1 MMSVLVSLYS
11 SDHIMV
17 NLHSVNFRSCLIFY
31 IFLQLPP
38 NDSSSHA
45 STSHLTLWQNCCSVW
60 NCCRLTRSTLARGKT
75 HASAM
80 SVRSLSDNRRE
91 WVVTCETRSLRYH
104 TKIIF
109 VRPEKLC
116 CSMTRLQSVRTSLV
130 RSERNHHNA
139 NTLPGPDILHS
150 FSFCTWVSLAL
161 GFLGH
166 MLPDSSAAVL

>member
-1 MMSVLVSLYS
+1 
-11 SDHIMV
+11 MV

-38 NDSSSHA
+38 NNDSSSHA
-45 STSHLTLWQNCCSVW
+45 STSYLTLWQNCCSVW

-109 VRPEKLC
+109 VRQEKLC
-116 CSMTRLQSVRTSLV
+116 CSMTSKRLQSVTTPLV
-130 RSERNHHNA
+130 HRERNYHNA
-139 NTLPGPDILHS
+139 NTLPGQGILHS
-150 FSFCTWVSLAL
+150 FSLWTWVSLAL

-166 MLPDSSAAVL
+166 MPPDSSAAVL